1 MVPKHVLR
9 LVFLEHDQPQQI
21 DKRDLLFVLCELRKT
36 YKLINRLAAHRFIV
50 KPIKPYQQLVYWN
63 VLLAFFSQFPDKLF
77 HFIYLSWLREPDWK
91 LILWL
96 ELLKAHLRML
106 AGLAKRFLIQIIQVR
121 SKKLFLSAC
130 KGRGH
135 FRVQVELKRRDRPN
149 VVRLSTVADFISL
162 HSAKHNLLVLV
173 CSSCRFV
180 CRFELH
186 AGSAV

>member
-106 AGLAKRFLIQIIQVR
+106 AGLAKRFLI
-121 SKKLFLSAC
+121 
-130 KGRGH
+130 
-135 FRVQVELKRRDRPN
+135 
-149 VVRLSTVADFISL
+149 
-162 HSAKHNLLVLV
+162 
-173 CSSCRFV
+173 
-180 CRFELH
+180 
-186 AGSAV
+186 